1 MDTFELNKIAGAVL
15 GSALFLMV
23 INEVGNIL
31 VHPHHLEG
39 NVIGIEAAEEGAG
52 AATAKA
58 GPAEPA
64 APIETLLAKA
74 DPAEG
79 AKIAKKCMTCHT
91 FDQGGANKIGPHL
104 YGVIGRDIASVE
116 GFGYSGA
123 LTELPGAWDFDKINH
138 FITDPKAFAPGT
150 KMSFAGLKKAEDR
163 ADVLAFIAKNQGA
176 ELPKPQ

>member
-31 VHPHHLEG
+31 VHPQRLEK
-39 NVIGIEAAEEGAG
+39 NVIGIEAAEEGAQ
-52 AATAKA
+52 AAAAA

-64 APIETLLAKA
+64 VPLPQLLAKA
-74 DPAEG
+74 DAAQGEK
-79 AKIAKKCMTCHT
+79 AAKKCATCHT
-91 FDQGGANKIGPHL
+91 FEQGGANKVGPNLH
-104 YGVIGRDIASVE
+104 GVIGRDIASVA

-123 LTELPGAWDFDKINH
+123 LTEKPGEWNYESLSH
-138 FITDPKAFAPGT
+138 FIENPKGFAAGT
-150 KMSFAGLKKAEDR
+150 KMAFAGIKKGQER
-163 ADVLAFIAKNQGA
+163 ADLLAYMAKQQGA